1 MEHQLYATPTPPNN
15 SLYPNE
21 IKWSHLTIKSTP
33 AKIHKFLRILHHH
46 PPTSRYFGIDEQLSP
61 RPLQQGTS
69 CYQRLIITSLKKLS
83 RVLAASSRAPRVN
96 LKSWRRPHVGEP
108 AVLSRRKTLKT
119 RRRALWTAREAW
131 RRVAEATVYVNFPL
145 DRERHRRQPFSL
157 PLAAPLSPW
166 KYRCYGE
173 AIGNRA
179 CEIFSTCERVTRNLV
194 TSPTR
199 LPPSTNSLCVIACIC
214 PPPFLLFIINKSDFD
229 LASSARLNIE
239 QSIGQRFISKSE
251 FFVNE
256 RFFVARGCWE
266 GGVWISISR
275 RICGVFRFAFYRGL
289 SEKIYYWAKGI
300 LSRSRKR
307 IGNLYW
313 CK

>member
-1 MEHQLYATPTPPNN
+1 M
-15 SLYPNE
+15 
-21 IKWSHLTIKSTP
+21 
-33 AKIHKFLRILHHH
+33 
-46 PPTSRYFGIDEQLSP
+46 
-61 RPLQQGTS
+61 
-69 CYQRLIITSLKKLS
+69 
-83 RVLAASSRAPRVN
+83 AASSRAPRVN